1 MENKKQ
7 IMTHLDIELKQLRSE
22 IILMW
27 EMVIN
32 QLVKTQR
39 ALIQLDNDL
48 AREVIANEKRVNA
61 QELKIDRD
69 CENIFALF
77 SPVAI
82 DLRFVLAVLKINN
95 NLERTGDIAEGI
107 ARFVLDVEKPFDEEL
122 LQTTEVLIMF
132 EEAIEILKDTLN
144 AFIKEDTQLARSIFL
159 RDETLNEIN
168 KRANKVVAE
177 YIKNHLDN
185 IDQALYILS
194 TIRKLERVGDQTQN
208 IAEELIFYVEA
219 KVMKHMGKTPES

>member
-7 IMTHLDIELKQLRSE
+7 IMTHLDIELKQLRNE

-39 ALIQLDNDL
+39 ALIQLDTDL

-144 AFIKEDTQLARSIFL
+144 AFIKEDTKSARSIFL

>member
-39 ALIQLDNDL
+39 ALIQLDTDL

-144 AFIKEDTQLARSIFL
+144 AFIKEDTQSARSIFL

>member
-144 AFIKEDTQLARSIFL
+144 AFIKEDTQSARSIFL